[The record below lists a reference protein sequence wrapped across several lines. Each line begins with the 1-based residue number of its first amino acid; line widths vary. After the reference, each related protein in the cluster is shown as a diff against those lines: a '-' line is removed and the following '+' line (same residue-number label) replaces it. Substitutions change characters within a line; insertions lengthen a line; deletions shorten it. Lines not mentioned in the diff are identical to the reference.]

1 VVVPETGRELDID
14 GLRFS
19 LVCVR
24 WTGVAVYRGEGTYL
38 RLGDAVAGEL
48 DVHRQMLRDGH
59 PVAEILG
66 VGELRGSLYYIE
78 SDLGEET
85 FGDTC
90 EDRVAQSGSMPR
102 EEFEGFLDI
111 MRRHA
116 HAQLTGTQRSGDIR
130 VFGEFI
136 GVASAAANNPHL
148 ATVVQ
153 TAWKEAASV
162 LGDLPSTLQHGDLHV
177 FNTCPGGII
186 DLEGA
191 GWAPIGYDVATAV
204 LEPTLAEPRWTAG
217 ALAIEWFTP
226 DQVRTYFELLD
237 NQFSSANLPAPSTHV
252 HAHLACRAINLC
264 SRLHRNAKTWQARQ
278 AMLAG
283 VLPAFVETRQI
294 PLSFAP

>member
-1 VVVPETGRELDID
+1 VVVPEAGREVDID

-24 WTGVAVYRGEGTYL
+24 GTGVAVYRGEGTYL

-59 PVAEILG
+59 PVAKILG

-78 SDLGEET
+78 SDLGETT
-85 FGDTC
+85 FGDGC
-90 EDRVAQSGSMPR
+90 EDRVAQCGSMPS
-102 EEFEGFLDI
+102 EEFDRFLDI

-136 GVASAAANNPHL
+136 GVDSAAANNPHL
-148 ATVVQ
+148 ATMIQ
-153 TAWKEAASV
+153 TAWHVAASV

-186 DLEGA
+186 DLEVA

-204 LEPTLAEPRWTAG
+204 LVPTLAAPRWVAG
-217 ALAIEWFTP
+217 TLAIEWFTP
-226 DQVRTYFELLD
+226 DQVRVYLELLD
-237 NQFSSANLPAPSTHV
+237 KEFYSANLPVPSTQL

-264 SRLHRNAKTWQARQ
+264 SRIHRSTKTWQARQ

-283 VLPAFVETRQI
+283 VLSAFVETHQI
-294 PLSFAP
+294 PLSIAL